1 MWNVD
6 VIKDGSQK
14 KSESWV
20 MARSLVGNDRW
31 DNPSSSET
39 DLFYFFSLLPNIPE
53 VSVGGWRWNQKSP
66 LWPESPW

>member
-6 VIKDGSQK
+6 VIKDGSHK

-20 MARSLVGNDRW
+20 MARSLVGNDCW
-31 DNPSSSET
+31 DHLSSSET
-39 DLFYFFSLLPNIPE
+39 DLSYFFSLLPNIPE
-53 VSVGGWRWNQKSP
+53 VSVGAWRWNQKSS